1 MSGPVTVYAQ
11 SWALGLAQI
20 RIGDSAGNIASTVP
34 VLGNPKTLGAMA
46 NTKYVGNVDFFK
58 QESGFPLSEDGVIP
72 LREGAAFECAF
83 KELTPYNIAIA
94 RGLDPTAARS
104 AGVKMGIVHNSVL
117 GTVDPAK
124 AIAVTNDAGP
134 INETWVIVFT
144 GATTYKCYG
153 LTTGQ
158 VQGDDMGTP
167 LDGAVATAFEP
178 VNGASKYFTVPA
190 GFFTGTW
197 AEGETYV
204 FSTSAYN
211 AAGNALYAAPQA
223 GVVPIGGMIAPA
235 YVRAE
240 IVYTFPN
247 QATLTWIFPRA
258 QIAASQELD
267 FQTESEASSPIR
279 IESKRADAQVSGGN
293 AAWNYAAGSSYGP
306 LGCMIWTPAA

>member
-20 RIGDSAGNIASTVP
+20 RIGDSAGNIASVVP

-94 RGLDPTAARS
+94 RGLDPTAARN
-104 AGVKMGIVHNSVL
+104 AGVKMGIAMQTVL
-117 GTVDPAK
+117 GTVDATK
-124 AIAVTNDAGP
+124 AITAGNTVGP
-134 INETWVIVFT
+134 INETWVIAFT
-144 GATTYKCYG
+144 GATTFICYG
-153 LTTGQ
+153 LTTGR
-158 VQGDDMGTP
+158 VQDDTA
-167 LDGAVATAFEP
+167 DGAVGAVFAP
-178 VNGASKYFTVPA
+178 DNGVQQYFSIPA
-190 GFFTGTW
+190 DFFTGTW
-197 AEGETYV
+197 AAGQTYV

-211 AAGNALYAAPQA
+211 AAGNVLYGAPQT
-223 GVVPIGGMIAPA
+223 GTVPIGGMIAPA

-267 FQTESEASSPIR
+267 FQSESEASSPIR
-279 IESKRADAQVSGGN
+279 IESKRCDDQVSGGN
-293 AAWNYAAGSSYGP
+293 AAWNYAAGSSHGP
-306 LGCMIWTPAA
+306 LGCMIWAPAA